1 MKNKKTFWERKT
13 WLGWGV
19 LLILLLA
26 TLFPALGLAQTGPDT
41 MNFQGRLLDSSG
53 NPLDG
58 VTRCLRFRLCSDA
71 NCSNQ
76 RWPGSGY
83 EYHAVT
89 TGSGTHKA
97 GYFSVALG
105 DSPIP
110 PTLLYDYDTLYL
122 EIGVSD
128 SSSSCSSAS
137 YITMTPRSQLGVN
150 AYAQRSRRVRTEES
164 DNASLVSVINTGSGG
179 AIRAETQSTSQ
190 NAQAGFFRA
199 NATYGETYG
208 VYAENDSTGDDAAA
222 GYFYADGASG
232 RTYGVYAENDST
244 SNSATAG
251 YFLAGGNSGQTYGV
265 WAENDSTSNSATAGY
280 FLADGNSGQTYGVWA
295 ENDSTD
301 TGATAG
307 YFLADGN
314 SGQTYG
320 VWARNNST
328 DTGATAGYFR
338 ATGTSGATRGVSAT
352 NDSTDTGARAGQFFA
367 NGDSGQ
373 TYGVWARNDSTSND
387 AMAGYFHANG
397 NSGQTYGVY
406 AENDST
412 GTGATAGYFRANG
425 NSGQTRGVYAENDST
440 IAGATAGFFLAN
452 GTRGSTSGVIA
463 RNNSSGAS
471 AAAGQFFAAATSGR
485 TSGVRVLN
493 HSTTE
498 EGAYAIH
505 AYKTSCTSGSW
516 CYGVYTPNKMYA
528 AAFDTT
534 AGDVAEYLPTD
545 QSLEPG
551 DVVMADPRGGGRL
564 ARAEGAY
571 NTAVLGLISTQPGLA
586 LGSGEHEGG
595 DNNEGK
601 APLAL
606 SGRAP
611 CKVSAENGPIRPGDL
626 LTTSSTPGHAMR
638 CEGMEQCFGRTI
650 GKALDS
656 LDSGTG
662 VIEILVTLQ

>member
-1 MKNKKTFWERKT
+1 MRNERTFWKEGKA
-13 WLGWGV
+13 WLGLGAV
-19 LLILLLA
+19 LA
-26 TLFPALGLAQTGPDT
+26 
-41 MNFQGRLLDSSG
+41 
-53 NPLDG
+53 
-58 VTRCLRFRLCSDA
+58 RLCSDA
-71 NCSNQ
+71 GCSNQ

-89 TGSGTHKA
+89 TGSGIHKA

-110 PTLLYDYDTLYL
+110 PALLYDYDTLYL

-128 SSSSCSSAS
+128 SGSSCSSAS
-137 YITMTPRSQLGVN
+137 YTTMTPRSQLRAN
-150 AYAQRSRRVRTEES
+150 AYALSSRRVRTEES
-164 DNASLVSVINTGSGG
+164 DDASLVSVTNTGSGE
-179 AIRAETQSTSQ
+179 AIRAETQSTGQ
-190 NAQAGFFRA
+190 NVPAGYFRA

-208 VYAENDSTGDDAAA
+208 VYARNESTTPDAAA
-222 GYFYADGASG
+222 GYFLANGSRGA
-232 RTYGVYAENDST
+232 TFGVHARNHSTTND
-244 SNSATAG
+244 AAAG
-251 YFLAGGNSGQTYGV
+251 YFLANGASGQTYGV
-265 WAENDSTSNSATAGY
+265 FARNHSTSNDAKAGY
-280 FLADGNSGQTYGVWA
+280 FLADGASGQTYGVWA

-307 YFLADGN
+307 YFLADGT

-328 DTGATAGYFR
+328 EGGATAGYFR

-352 NDSTDTGARAGQFFA
+352 NDSTDDGARAGHFFA
-367 NGDSGQ
+367 NGDSGE
-373 TYGVWARNDSTSND
+373 TYGVYARNDSASD
-387 AMAGYFHANG
+387 GAMAGYFHANG
-397 NSGQTYGVY
+397 NSGETYGIF

-412 GTGATAGYFRANG
+412 SSGATAGYFHTAG
-425 NSGQTRGVYAENDST
+425 TSGQTAGVCAENNSTSNFASAGRFHAEGTNGMTYGVYAT
-440 IAGATAGFFLAN
+440 
-452 GTRGSTSGVIA
+452 
-463 RNNSSGAS
+463 
-471 AAAGQFFAAATSGR
+471 
-485 TSGVRVLN
+485 N
-493 HSTTE
+493 HSTGDYASAGRFFA
-498 EGAYAIH
+498 EGISGQTQGVSVLNASTDNQAYAIY
-505 AYKTSCTSGSW
+505 ANKTHCDHTNISY
-516 CYGVYTPNKMYA
+516 CYGVYTPDKMYA
-528 AAFDTT
+528 FAFDTSES
-534 AGDVAEYLPTD
+534 DVAEYLPTD

-564 ARAEGAY
+564 VRAEGAY
-571 NTAVLGLISTQPGLA
+571 NTAVLGVISTQPGLA

-595 DNNEGK
+595 DNNQGK

-626 LTTSSTPGHAMR
+626 LTTSSTPGYAMR

-650 GKALDS
+650 GKALDA

>member
-1 MKNKKTFWERKT
+1 MRNKKTFWERRKT

-19 LLILLLA
+19 LLLLLLA
-26 TLFPALGLAQTGPDT
+26 TLFPALGLAQTGPNT

-58 VTRCLRFRLCSDA
+58 VTRCLRFRICSDA
-71 NCSNQ
+71 NCNNQ

-97 GYFSVALG
+97 GYFSVILG

-110 PTLLYDYDTLYL
+110 PTLLYDNDTLYL

-164 DNASLVSVINTGSGG
+164 DNASLVRVTNTGSGG
-179 AIRAETQSTSQ
+179 AIRAETQSTED
-190 NAQAGFFRA
+190 NARAGYFRA
-199 NATYGETYG
+199 AGASGQTYG
-208 VYAENDSTGDDAAA
+208 VYARNDSTSNLARA
-222 GYFYADGASG
+222 GYFHANGNSGQTYGVYVCNDSTSNSAMAGYFLADGNSGQTYGVYARNNSTSDFARAGYFLADGASG

-244 SNSATAG
+244 SDDAAAG
-251 YFLAGGNSGQTYGV
+251 YFYV
-265 WAENDSTSNSATAGY
+265 D
-280 FLADGNSGQTYGVWA
+280 
-295 ENDSTD
+295 
-301 TGATAG
+301 
-307 YFLADGN
+307 
-314 SGQTYG
+314 
-320 VWARNNST
+320 
-328 DTGATAGYFR
+328 
-338 ATGTSGATRGVSAT
+338 
-352 NDSTDTGARAGQFFA
+352 
-367 NGDSGQ
+367 GDSGQ
-373 TYGVWARNDSTSND
+373 TYGVYARNES
-387 AMAGYFHANG
+387 
-397 NSGQTYGVY
+397 
-406 AENDST
+406 ST
-412 GTGATAGYFRANG
+412 GR
-425 NSGQTRGVYAENDST
+425 
-440 IAGATAGFFLAN
+440 
-452 GTRGSTSGVIA
+452 
-463 RNNSSGAS
+463 
-471 AAAGQFFAAATSGR
+471 
-485 TSGVRVLN
+485 
-493 HSTTE
+493 
-498 EGAYAIH
+498 GAYAIY
-505 AYKTSCTSGSW
+505 ATKVGCGSSSW

-564 ARAEGAY
+564 VRAEGAY

-586 LGSGEHEGG
+586 LGSGEYEGG

-638 CEGMEQCFGRTI
+638 AVPVEVNGISLYQPGTTI